1 MQSRYGQTQAA
12 SLERLRQFETMLRQ
26 MIRSSVE
33 EVGRESEQRICE
45 EVSVRMQKEMNYLLM
60 QKEELQE
67 KQIHLLKEILQQ
79 VKGEQEENVSGGQMQ
94 PENGD
99 ASMAAKEIAAA
110 QENTGDVTQFCHRER
125 RKERKKAKRKKLF
138 AK

>member
-1 MQSRYGQTQAA
+1 
-12 SLERLRQFETMLRQ
+12 
-26 MIRSSVE
+26 
-33 EVGRESEQRICE
+33 
-45 EVSVRMQKEMNYLLM
+45 MQKEMNYLLM

-79 VKGEQEENVSGGQMQ
+79 VKGEQEENVSGGQTQ
-94 PENGD
+94 PE
-99 ASMAAKEIAAA
+99 MAAKEIAAA

>member
-1 MQSRYGQTQAA
+1 
-12 SLERLRQFETMLRQ
+12 
-26 MIRSSVE
+26 
-33 EVGRESEQRICE
+33 
-45 EVSVRMQKEMNYLLM
+45 MQKEMNYLLM

-110 QENTGDVTQFCHRER
+110 QENTGDVTQFYHRER

>member
-1 MQSRYGQTQAA
+1 
-12 SLERLRQFETMLRQ
+12 
-26 MIRSSVE
+26 
-33 EVGRESEQRICE
+33 
-45 EVSVRMQKEMNYLLM
+45 M